1 MIFAPCLSIFDLSII
16 VPLRVRMI
24 ICRHSDIVIQYSS
37 QYGHVSKSRAG
48 ICAQGACRTSTLCA
62 ATKPRSTAI
71 LKLRS
76 NQDDKIQETNST
88 KL

>member
-1 MIFAPCLSIFDLSII
+1 
-16 VPLRVRMI
+16 MI

-48 ICAQGACRTSTLCA
+48 IWAQGACRTTLCA

-76 NQDDKIQETNST
+76 NQDDKIQENQLKQSYDSS
-88 KL
+88 LN

>member
-1 MIFAPCLSIFDLSII
+1 
-16 VPLRVRMI
+16 MI

-71 LKLRS
+71 LRLRS
-76 NQDDKIQETNST
+76 NQDDKMQENQLNQVMIQAST
-88 KL
+88 KLIEDLCSSLSSPL